1 MIVAKKLS
9 NKTAKLRFYLKK
21 YFLLFFHLTVLFLS
35 LIIIC
40 YFTSVIF
47 GQFYGLPQ
55 ESGIIFVFFATLIAE
70 LNDSK

>member
-1 MIVAKKLS
+1 M
-9 NKTAKLRFYLKK
+9 
-21 YFLLFFHLTVLFLS
+21 
-35 LIIIC
+35 IC